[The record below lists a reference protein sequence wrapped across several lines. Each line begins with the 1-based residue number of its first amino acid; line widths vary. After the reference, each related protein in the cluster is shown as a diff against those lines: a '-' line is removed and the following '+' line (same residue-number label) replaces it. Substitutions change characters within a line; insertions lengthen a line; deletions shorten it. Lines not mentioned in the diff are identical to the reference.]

1 MKVFEKR
8 PLALILSIML
18 GGFSFFIDFDW
29 KIRLILAAV
38 SLLMISIIYIFDT
51 LKSGRKLIV
60 IICLVALS
68 ISLLCSSVWS
78 LLFFPSKFYD
88 TEAQIEAKIYRIDN
102 SDSATSLIV
111 LKSEKINGKRYK
123 RDFIAYV
130 DREDSVY
137 LRQYDIVSFSAAVSE
152 FSSYDNG
159 FDGRT
164 YYISKGYSAYLS
176 EVSDIEVHVN
186 EVDRIDSFFS
196 KLQLKISNVL
206 KLRTDFDTGAF
217 LSALLVGNRTD
228 LNGNIKLNFARLGIS
243 HILALS
249 GMHLAILALA
259 INTAFIKLGVKKKTR
274 LIILI
279 AFIVFYMA
287 LTGFIVS
294 VVRSGLM
301 LIIASLLYLLFKNSD
316 PITSLLISV
325 FCIVVFNPNSVYDL
339 SLWLSAFATLGVI
352 AFSEIAEKPDK
363 NANKPA
369 KILIF
374 LKNSCLVSIFAFC
387 ATFALTALR
396 FDYFSVASIFTTL
409 IFSFLIQLLIYG
421 GILLLLFGWIIPF
434 GKIIVFMS
442 NAILSIAE
450 AVSSVK
456 FVYVSMNSFI
466 VKALVVLLTVF
477 FFAFLVFEI
486 KNRRKGLVII
496 LAMLMSV
503 YIVAEINTVSRAY
516 DDDALF
522 SPCTSGDTFIL
533 KSDGDVTAIYSGKA
547 YSDGGW
553 DVLDLFADQCIVYVD
568 NFVFASYSY
577 STIDFAQVIVNGIKV
592 EKIMLPR
599 PVTNDELNQ
608 AEGLS
613 DLLVSYGT
621 HIEFYDEIEYLDFG
635 EYRYRLLNKTDYTYG
650 KYPANVF
657 EIVLDEER
665 VTYTSVC
672 DYDNLS
678 PSAKALIFNSQNLLI
693 GTIGNSNYY
702 LFDMHLPKVNNVYF
716 CDEGRLTDEA
726 LEYYNKKGAST
737 LYVKTP
743 LSIFN

>member
-1 MKVFEKR
+1 MKIFEKR

-29 KIRLILAAV
+29 KIRLILASV
-38 SLLMISIIYIFDT
+38 SLLAISVIYIFDT
-51 LKSGRKLIV
+51 LKTGRKPIV
-60 IICLVALS
+60 VISLVALS
-68 ISLLCSSVWS
+68 FSLLFSSLWS
-78 LLFFPSKFYD
+78 GLFFPSKYYD

-102 SDSATSLIV
+102 SDSRTSLIV
-111 LKSEKINGKRYK
+111 FKSEKINGKKYE

-137 LRQYDIVSFSAAVSE
+137 LRQYDIVSFSALVSE
-152 FSSYDNG
+152 FSSYDDG

-176 EVSDIEVHVN
+176 EVSDIVIHTN
-186 EVDRIDSFFS
+186 EVDRVDSFFS
-196 KLQLKISNVL
+196 ELQSKISNVL
-206 KLRTDFDTGAF
+206 KIRTDFDTGAF
-217 LSALLVGNRTD
+217 LSALLVGNRND
-228 LNGNIKLNFARLGIS
+228 LSGNIKLNFARLGIS

-259 INTAFIKLGVKKKTR
+259 INTVFIKVGVNKKIR

-316 PITSLLISV
+316 PTTSLLISV
-325 FCIVVFNPNSVYDL
+325 FSIVVFNPNSVYDL

-352 AFSEIAEKPDK
+352 TFSEISEKSDK
-363 NANKPA
+363 NANTA
-369 KILIF
+369 VKILFF
-374 LKNSCLVSIFAFC
+374 LKNSCLVSVFAFC
-387 ATFALTALR
+387 ATFALTVLR

-409 IFSFLIQLLIYG
+409 IFSFLIQFLIYG
-421 GILLLLFGWIIPF
+421 GILLLLFGGIIPF

-442 NAILSIAE
+442 NAILSVAE
-450 AVSSVK
+450 AISSIK
-456 FVYVSMNSFI
+456 FVYVSMNSFV
-466 VKALVVLLTVF
+466 VKVLAVLLTVF
-477 FFAFLVFEI
+477 FFAFLVFET
-486 KNRRKGLVII
+486 KNKRKGIVII
-496 LAMLMSV
+496 LTMLISV
-503 YIVAEINTVSRAY
+503 YAVAEINTVVRAY

-522 SPCTSGDTFIL
+522 SPSTSGDTFIL

-547 YSDGGW
+547 FSDGGW
-553 DVLDLFADQCIVYVD
+553 DILDLFADQCIVYVD

-577 STIDFAQVIVNGIKV
+577 STIDFAQVIANGIKI

-599 PVTNDELNQ
+599 PATDDELNQ

-613 DLLVSYGT
+613 DLLSSYGT
-621 HIEFYDEIEYLDFG
+621 YIEFYDEIEYVNFG
-635 EYRYRLLNKTDYTYG
+635 EYGYRLINKTDYTYG

-657 EIVLDEER
+657 EITLDEER
-665 VTYTSVC
+665 VTYVSVC
-672 DYDNLS
+672 DYDDLS
-678 PSAKALIFNSQNLLI
+678 PSAKALLFNSQNLLI

-702 LFDMHLPKVNNVYF
+702 LFDMHLPKINNIYF

-726 LEYYNKKGAST
+726 IEYYDKKGAST
-737 LYVKTP
+737 YYVKTP